1 TSGTD
6 ALELDANGK
15 TGNAADMS
23 ARITGTGDLAFN
35 SQKDE
40 TVSLSNQ
47 NNDYTGVTDIRGGN
61 VLMNSDSALGQT
73 SEIRLA
79 TDTRLDM
86 NGHSQTA
93 GKLNGTAGSVLNI
106 NGGNLTLTE
115 GGVSAGILSGNGA
128 LNVSG

>member
-1 TSGTD
+1 
-6 ALELDANGK
+6 
-15 TGNAADMS
+15 
-23 ARITGTGDLAFN
+23 
-35 SQKDE
+35 
-40 TVSLSNQ
+40 NQ

-79 TDTRLDM
+79 AGTMLDM

-93 GKLNGTAGSVLNI
+93 GKLNGATDSVLNI

-115 GGVSAGILSGNGA
+115 GGISAGSLTGNGS
-128 LNVSG
+128 LNISGGELDITA